1 MIIFVLMIAPKLP
14 SFFKSSPHR
23 KFSFKARY
31 YNKRKEELKR
41 IIEQNNSTNESIKF
55 DNPWG
60 PSSRTKSNKNS
71 NRTILLIVIALL
83 VISYLLL
90 K

>member
-60 PSSRTKSNKNS
+60 LSSRAKSNKNS
-71 NRTILLIVIALL
+71 NSTILLIVIALL

>member
-31 YNKRKEELKR
+31 YNKRKEELKQ
-41 IIEQNNSTNESIKF
+41 IIEQNNSTSKPIRF
-55 DNPWG
+55 DNQWG
-60 PSSRTKSNKNS
+60 PSNRAKSNKNS
-71 NRTILLIVIALL
+71 NRTILFIVLALL
-83 VISYLLL
+83 TVSYLLL

>member
-60 PSSRTKSNKNS
+60 PSRRAKSNKNS
-71 NRTILLIVIALL
+71 KRTILLIVIALL
-83 VISYLLL
+83 AISYLLL